1 MIPSVYEKLLAM
13 AEKPNGSSIF
23 DKESLTDSS
32 EVYVTAKSYG
42 GEEGVATKLFSE
54 SK

>member
-1 MIPSVYEKLLAM
+1 M

-23 DKESLTDSS
+23 DKENLTDSS